1 MSGKGKSKIHY
12 RMSTMAHVPRF
23 LIHCTVAAMVASCLA
38 CGRQRTCHLRNCLPI
53 ANSMEYNAT
62 NLQIQGYH
70 VLGFLTEECLDSLAS
85 DYGLAEKPLR
95 LKAFLSVL
103 DYEQNLD
110 YGKIATSS
118 LFQDLLTNLVFHYF
132 NATTLKPPSKE
143 DQPTTLKPPSKEGN
157 QSTTSNEDQRTTLTP
172 PFEKNQPATTIDA
185 TGSKDL
191 KLSPAKRIRKGE
203 VQISSSPVEYIN
215 QEIHIQVTPSPTKL
229 ALDCTPNVLQKEE
242 RLTMRMTDEMPLP
255 IRETAMDI
263 RSKSNEPI
271 AAAINGTTAAAV
283 INGGIGSEDHNH
295 LSPED
300 AMPMPLEDKMPV
312 SVNTAINECVK
323 ATVNWSVLTD
333 DKPSPTKSAKQLKK
347 RIDIGLDLNNIIF
360 HKSRRLK
367 ESPDKEEVTLVEE
380 SLVEES
386 PVEDSIPD
394 KMPVEE
400 AIAMP
405 DKETIA
411 EESPVEDSIP
421 DKMPAE
427 EAIAPVKDMT
437 PESPLKRLQTRRD
450 ILDPREYRE
459 KPGER
464 IREGHAL
471 HSFKLPSSPKL
482 RPKLRPFLKLCK
494 RFLARMIKKPL
505 GEPEG
510 FKVVVEMP
518 NGNNPRLNIL
528 RDAPIRALFGLN
540 KGVSEN
546 GNVLR
551 FAYGSGSGT
560 GSIGCDPRTFEVY
573 LLDRELKRAAIEM
586 KEVLSECQRS
596 KDMGKSLED
605 MSIQEVTAV
614 EVKLYAGKKIKAA
627 GGTGI
632 VEETGKI
639 IENDKL

>member
-118 LFQDLLTNLVFHYF
+118 LFQDLLTNHVFHYF

-380 SLVEES
+380 SLVEE
-386 PVEDSIPD
+386 
-394 KMPVEE
+394 
-400 AIAMP
+400 
-405 DKETIA
+405 
-411 EESPVEDSIP
+411 
-421 DKMPAE
+421 
-427 EAIAPVKDMT
+427 
-437 PESPLKRLQTRRD
+437 
-450 ILDPREYRE
+450 
-459 KPGER
+459 
-464 IREGHAL
+464 
-471 HSFKLPSSPKL
+471 
-482 RPKLRPFLKLCK
+482 CK
-494 RFLARMIKKPL
+494 
-505 GEPEG
+505 
-510 FKVVVEMP
+510 
-518 NGNNPRLNIL
+518 N
-528 RDAPIRALFGLN
+528 
-540 KGVSEN
+540 
-546 GNVLR
+546 
-551 FAYGSGSGT
+551 
-560 GSIGCDPRTFEVY
+560 
-573 LLDRELKRAAIEM
+573 
-586 KEVLSECQRS
+586 
-596 KDMGKSLED
+596 
-605 MSIQEVTAV
+605 
-614 EVKLYAGKKIKAA
+614 
-627 GGTGI
+627 
-632 VEETGKI
+632 
-639 IENDKL
+639 

>member
-1 MSGKGKSKIHY
+1 M
-12 RMSTMAHVPRF
+12 
-23 LIHCTVAAMVASCLA
+23 L
-38 CGRQRTCHLRNCLPI
+38 LP
-53 ANSMEYNAT
+53 S
-62 NLQIQGYH
+62 
-70 VLGFLTEECLDSLAS
+70 
-85 DYGLAEKPLR
+85 
-95 LKAFLSVL
+95 
-103 DYEQNLD
+103 
-110 YGKIATSS
+110 
-118 LFQDLLTNLVFHYF
+118 
-132 NATTLKPPSKE
+132 PP
-143 DQPTTLKPPSKEGN
+143 
-157 QSTTSNEDQRTTLTP
+157 
-172 PFEKNQPATTIDA
+172 
-185 TGSKDL
+185 GSKD
-191 KLSPAKRIRKGE
+191 
-203 VQISSSPVEYIN
+203 
-215 QEIHIQVTPSPTKL
+215 H
-229 ALDCTPNVLQKEE
+229 
-242 RLTMRMTDEMPLP
+242 
-255 IRETAMDI
+255 
-263 RSKSNEPI
+263 
-271 AAAINGTTAAAV
+271 
-283 INGGIGSEDHNH
+283 DHQ
-295 LSPED
+295 SPED